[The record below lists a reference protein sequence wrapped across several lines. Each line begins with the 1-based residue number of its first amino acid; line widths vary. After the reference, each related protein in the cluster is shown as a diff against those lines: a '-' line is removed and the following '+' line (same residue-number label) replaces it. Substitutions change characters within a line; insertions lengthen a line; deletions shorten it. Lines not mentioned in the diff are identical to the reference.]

1 VAALSSAGRLRLRLS
16 AIPPQRVLRG
26 NLLLD
31 LEEVRRRFRR
41 RSAFSGFPRSSNETE
56 DADPTPAATAASGS
70 AASPIVDSAA
80 GSSCV
85 AVTAA
90 SPTLMPTPRRA
101 FEVRRVL
108 PVSGLPHAG
117 KRRSLRP
124 FDIGEL
130 LRDLTPEQINAA
142 APVIELLTEALS
154 LLLFGNCGF
163 APAIGKVH
171 GNGNHQYV
179 EDMNDDGLVMDR

>member
-70 AASPIVDSAA
+70 
-80 GSSCV
+80 